1 MPDPTFD
8 LVIFDNDGVLIDSE
22 KLAARGNAELLTGLG
37 YPMTAEDCE
46 RRFAGLSDRDM
57 VAELRAEG
65 AVLPD
70 DFIEQMYAISEH
82 AFLTELEPIAGVR
95 SVVELAQSR
104 AAIAVASNAPR
115 ANVLRNLIT
124 TGYDDL
130 IPASACFSGLDVPR
144 PKPAPD
150 LHRAVLAHFNLAPAR
165 ALVIEDSPAGA
176 SGARAAGIDVI
187 GVLYAVPDEMKPQR
201 REAFAALGAL
211 AVLDS
216 PAELAETLRQLL
228 PEE

>member
-1 MPDPTFD
+1 MPDPTYD

>member
-65 AVLPD
+65 VPLPD

-82 AFLTELEPIAGVR
+82 AFLTELEPIAGEPTKR
-95 SVVELAQSR
+95 
-104 AAIAVASNAPR
+104 
-115 ANVLRNLIT
+115 
-124 TGYDDL
+124 
-130 IPASACFSGLDVPR
+130 
-144 PKPAPD
+144 
-150 LHRAVLAHFNLAPAR
+150 
-165 ALVIEDSPAGA
+165 
-176 SGARAAGIDVI
+176 
-187 GVLYAVPDEMKPQR
+187 
-201 REAFAALGAL
+201 AFAAFLDAFNKGILIRTTGDIIAL
-211 AVLDS
+211 S
-216 PAELAETLRQLL
+216 PPLIIEKTEIDFLFDTLRGILKTL
-228 PEE
+228 D

>member
-37 YPMTAEDCE
+37 YPMTAEDYE

-150 LHRAVLAHFNLAPAR
+150 LHRAVLAHFNLALAQ

-201 REAFAALGAL
+201 REAFAAFGAL

>member
-150 LHRAVLAHFNLAPAR
+150 LHRAALAHFNLAPAQ

>member
-150 LHRAVLAHFNLAPAR
+150 LHRAVLAHFDLAPAQ

>member
-124 TGYDDL
+124 TGYNDL

-150 LHRAVLAHFNLAPAR
+150 LHRAVLAHFDLGPAR

-176 SGARAAGIDVI
+176 SGARAAGVDVI

>member
-70 DFIEQMYAISEH
+70 DFIEQMYAISER

>member
-65 AVLPD
+65 VPLPD

-115 ANVLRNLIT
+115 ANVLRNLTT

-130 IPASACFSGLDVPR
+130 IPAFIVSGDTSKVVKDARLLDNCTLMSKPIDTNRLLSA
-144 PKPAPD
+144 
-150 LHRAVLAHFNLAPAR
+150 AR
-165 ALVIEDSPAGA
+165 
-176 SGARAAGIDVI
+176 
-187 GVLYAVPDEMKPQR
+187 
-201 REAFAALGAL
+201 L
-211 AVLDS
+211 AVRTGEVPLD
-216 PAELAETLRQLL
+216 
-228 PEE
+228 

>member
-1 MPDPTFD
+1 MPDPTYD

-95 SVVELAQSR
+95 SVVELVQSR
-104 AAIAVASNAPR
+104 AAISVASNAPQ
-115 ANVLRNLIT
+115 
-124 TGYDDL
+124 
-130 IPASACFSGLDVPR
+130 
-144 PKPAPD
+144 
-150 LHRAVLAHFNLAPAR
+150 AR
-165 ALVIEDSPAGA
+165 T
-176 SGARAAGIDVI
+176 
-187 GVLYAVPDEMKPQR
+187 R
-201 REAFAALGAL
+201 RL
-211 AVLDS
+211 
-216 PAELAETLRQLL
+216 
-228 PEE
+228 

>member
-1 MPDPTFD
+1 MPDPTYA

-82 AFLTELEPIAGVR
+82 AFLTELEPITGVR
-95 SVVELAQSR
+95 SVVKLAQSR

-150 LHRAVLAHFNLAPAR
+150 LHRAVLSHFDLGPER

-176 SGARAAGIDVI
+176 SGARAAGVDVI

>member
-150 LHRAVLAHFNLAPAR
+150 LHRAVLAHFNLALAQ

>member
-1 MPDPTFD
+1 M
-8 LVIFDNDGVLIDSE
+8 
-22 KLAARGNAELLTGLG
+22 
-37 YPMTAEDCE
+37 
-46 RRFAGLSDRDM
+46 
-57 VAELRAEG
+57 
-65 AVLPD
+65 
-70 DFIEQMYAISEH
+70 
-82 AFLTELEPIAGVR
+82 
-95 SVVELAQSR
+95 
-104 AAIAVASNAPR
+104 
-115 ANVLRNLIT
+115 LRNLIT

-150 LHRAVLAHFNLAPAR
+150 LHRAVLSHFDLGPER

-176 SGARAAGIDVI
+176 SGARAAGVDVI

-201 REAFAALGAL
+201 REAFAALGAI

-216 PAELAETLRQLL
+216 PAELAETLRQFL

>member
-150 LHRAVLAHFNLAPAR
+150 LHRAVLAHFNLAPAQ

>member
-65 AVLPD
+65 VTLPD

-95 SVVELAQSR
+95 AVVELAQSR

-115 ANVLRNLIT
+115 ANVLRNLT
-124 TGYDDL
+124 TTSYDDL
-130 IPASACFSGLDVPR
+130 IPASVCFSGLDVPR

-150 LHRAVLAHFNLAPAR
+150 LHRAVLSQFDLGPEQ

-176 SGARAAGIDVI
+176 SGARAAGVDVI

-201 REAFAALGAL
+201 REAFATLGAL